1 MPTPWDLNRQ
11 RAFRASPPQKLHRY
25 TPEHTLFQLEPVLE
39 ILRPEAA
46 DAWIMDLIHIAA
58 GDLDAGSKGSL
69 SFGTE
74 GKSGLS
80 VDFDSGIATLRHV
93 PSTNRAS
100 SSHSDL
106 STRGSSAYRTVTP
119 SDRSWS
125 SSLRIHTIDLYDL
138 GGHATPPF
146 EEQLSPKPRLRTPSP
161 EPHPIQVVKGG
172 KAPAEKEAETRVDE
186 EELRRRIEGFGVSGR

>member
-11 RAFRASPPQKLHRY
+11 CAFRASPPQKLHRY

-46 DAWIMDLIHIAA
+46 DAWIMDLIHVAA
-58 GDLDAGSKGSL
+58 GHLDTGSKGSL

-74 GKSGLS
+74 EKSGLS
-80 VDFDSGIATLRHV
+80 VDFDSGIATLRYV
-93 PSTNRAS
+93 PSTSRA

-106 STRGSSAYRTVTP
+106 STRDSGAYSTITP
-119 SDRSWS
+119 SDNSWS
-125 SSLRIHTIDLYDL
+125 SSLRIQTIDLYDL

-146 EEQLSPKPRLRTPSP
+146 EESLSPKPRLRTPSP
-161 EPHPIQVVKGG
+161 EPHRIQVFKGG
-172 KAPAEKEAETRVDE
+172 KAPAEREAETRVDE